1 MKKTLL
7 SALLLLCALP
17 AAAEETAGTA
27 GGAVSGGLFRDLGSR
42 TGAILA
48 SLGKAA
54 LIIVLGVLIIRLG
67 RRLITAICK
76 RYEKRHPEKHMVS
89 DPDDPSHVIAPSGQ
103 RTVKTL
109 VLSVFNYVMYFLI
122 ILVVLGALGVDISGL
137 LTVAGVGGVAV
148 GFGCQ
153 TLVKDFLSG
162 MFLWLDGYV
171 KVGDIVS
178 VNGATGTVESVALRT
193 TTLRC
198 TNGNVQVIPNG
209 DIRTVT
215 NLTRDYRCALVDI
228 TVAHGQDYRR
238 ALEVLEEAME
248 AYDEKS
254 DLIDE
259 APRVAGIISTD
270 GRAATVR
277 IETRCRVQDC
287 WEIERSIRLCCLEA
301 FRKENIRP

>member
-1 MKKTLL
+1 MASGLT
-7 SALLLLCALP
+7 
-17 AAAEETAGTA
+17 AAAGRAEE
-27 GGAVSGGLFRDLGSR
+27 GGLFGTETVKEITSR
-42 TGAILA
+42 AGKILS
-48 SLGKAA
+48 SLGLAA
-54 LIIVLGVLIIRLG
+54 LIIIVGILVIRLG
-67 RRLITAICK
+67 RRLITAACG
-76 RYEKRHPEKHMVS
+76 RYEKRHPNKHIVS
-89 DPDDPSHVIAPSGQ
+89 ASGDPDHVIAPSGQ

-109 VLSVFNYVMYFLI
+109 ILSVFNYVMYFVI
-122 ILVVLGALGVDISGL
+122 ILVVLRALGVDISGL

-171 KVGDIVS
+171 KVGDIVT

-277 IETRCRVQDC
+277 IEARCRVQDC

-301 FRKENIRP
+301 FRKEGIRP